1 MQTLEGIITNNLVYT
16 ATNRISEM
24 DKIAI
29 IQFLYEAL
37 DGLEPVKENIRKAM
51 DYSTKEF
58 LSFGGFTIVNK
69 VEDKIVGVAI
79 LNHTGMQGYIA
90 ENILVYLAV
99 HKDFRGNGIATQM
112 INQVKRHAKGD
123 ITLHL
128 KQNASLNKM
137 YEKFGFSNSIVEMRL
152 NR

>member
-1 MQTLEGIITNNLVYT
+1 MQTLDGIITTNLVFT
-16 ATNRISEM
+16 TTNRPSEM
-24 DKIAI
+24 EKIAI
-29 IQFLYEAL
+29 TNFLYEHL
-37 DGLEPVKENIRKAM
+37 DGLESSKDHIRKAM
-51 DYSTKEF
+51 DYSIKEF
-58 LSFGGFTIVNK
+58 HSFGGFTIVYK
-69 VEDKIVGVAI
+69 VDGKIVGAAI

-99 HKDFRGNGIATQM
+99 HKEFRGNGIATRL
-112 INQVKRHAKGD
+112 IDQVKMHAKGD

-128 KQNASLNKM
+128 KQNASLTKM

>member
-1 MQTLEGIITNNLVYT
+1 MQTLDGIITQNLVYT
-16 ATNRISEM
+16 ATSRPSEM
-24 DKIAI
+24 EKLAI
-29 IQFLYEAL
+29 TSFLYESL
-37 DGLEPVKENIRKAM
+37 DGLENSKENIRKAM
-51 DYSTKEF
+51 DYSIKEF
-58 LSFGGFTIVNK
+58 HSFGGFTIVYK
-69 VEDKIVGVAI
+69 VDGKIVGAAI

-99 HKDFRGNGIATQM
+99 HRDFRGNGIAGRL
-112 INQVKRHAKGD
+112 INQVKAHAKGD

-128 KQNASLNKM
+128 KQDASLNKM